1 MAPII
6 NKTNVFAN
14 PLIRLLLAQGLQDT
28 ALMKI
33 IVLGAGIIGVSTAWH
48 LLERGHEVT
57 VIERQPDAAL
67 ETSFANAAQISV
79 SYCEPWANRDAPLK
93 ALKWMFSKEAP
104 LLFRPQLPLGKGWHQ
119 YRWGLEFLANC
130 NDAAFERNVQQ
141 LVALGAYSHAALKEV
156 VASTGI
162 EYQRLERGIAHYYTD
177 QKSFDTAGDAA
188 ALMRKYGVARQLVS
202 KAELLRIEPAL
213 QQFADRIVGGTFTPS
228 DESGDA
234 RVFTQELAKRCVA
247 RGAEFL
253 YGHSVE
259 SLDVAANAINTI
271 AVRAGSTW
279 ACGINSPGK
288 LQHLK
293 ADEVVVA
300 CGSYTAPLLRTVG
313 VNLPIYPGKGY
324 SATFQILKPEL
335 APVVSTIDDEK
346 KIAISRLG
354 DQLRVAGT
362 IEVGGYD
369 LTLDS
374 PLARARCQM
383 LSNRIEEVYPGMC
396 DTRNAEQGGTPNY
409 WTGLRP
415 ATPTNIPYIG
425 QTRVRGL
432 WVNAG
437 HGTLGWTHG
446 AGSGKAIAELIS
458 GQQPEM
464 QFGFHGA

>member
-1 MAPII
+1 
-6 NKTNVFAN
+6 
-14 PLIRLLLAQGLQDT
+14 
-28 ALMKI
+28 MKI
-33 IVLGAGIIGVSTAWH
+33 IILGAGIIGVSTAWH

-57 VIERQPDAAL
+57 VVERQPDAAM

-104 LLFRPQLPLGKGWHQ
+104 LLFRPRLDWQQW
-119 YRWGLEFLANC
+119 RWSLQFLSQC

-141 LVALGAYSHAALKEV
+141 LVALGAYSHAALKDV
-156 VASTGI
+156 VRATGI
-162 EYQRLERGIAHYYTD
+162 QYQRLEHGIAHYYTD

-188 ALMRKYGVARQLVS
+188 ALMRKYGVSRRVVS
-202 KAELLRIEPAL
+202 RDELLRIEPAL
-213 QQFADRIVGGTFTPS
+213 QQFAHRIVGGTYTAS

-234 RVFTQELAKRCVA
+234 RVFTQALAARCIA

-253 YGHSVE
+253 YDH
-259 SLDVAANAINTI
+259 DVVRLNKTGNAIDSI
-271 AVRAGSTW
+271 AACARSTG
-279 ACGINSPGK
+279 ARGQNGLKI
-288 LQHLK
+288 LRTLK
-293 ADEVVVA
+293 ADQFVAA
-300 CGSYTAPLLRTVG
+300 CGSYTAPLLRSVG
-313 VNLPIYPGKGY
+313 VDLPIYPGKGY
-324 SATFQILKPEL
+324 SATFKIKRPEA
-335 APVVSTIDDEK
+335 APRVSTIDDEM

-369 LTLDS
+369 LSLNT

-383 LSNRIEEVYPGMC
+383 LSDRIEAVLPGVC
-396 DTRNAEQGGTPNY
+396 DTRNEAQGGEPHY

-425 QTRVRGL
+425 QTQVAKL
-432 WVNAG
+432 WINAG

-446 AGSGKAIAELIS
+446 AGSGKALAELIC
-458 GQQPEM
+458 GRQPDLA
-464 QFGFHGA
+464 FGFHGFAPIRQSRLRSVTATG